1 MKKFRYYQSEADCAI
16 HKELLINNKCI
27 VKMFCGTGK
36 SLLMR
41 KCQSAQGHALLV
53 YVFPSLSLI
62 DQFHTEYLH
71 DLSKTNVLKIS
82 SESEATT
89 HPKEIKKFL
98 SKKHKKIICITYQ
111 SYETL
116 LENLG
121 DIKINMCIFDE
132 AHHAVGNTYQKLI
145 FENNLCEKQ
154 IFFTATPK
162 NTNGIVM
169 YDRNNLDEGMC
180 GALVYDYSYLRGLND
195 NDDTGK
201 QILNAFEIRVDMY
214 TENINSSVYESIARA
229 ILVSGNNRILTFHS
243 DVNTERDTSVNNF
256 VDESSFKNAFMKVLE
271 EFPEK
276 AGVYINFKMI
286 ALDASIKMNDRRKI
300 LDNFDTTLDS
310 DVYIISSCETI
321 GEGIDTKNANM
332 CVFVDPKTSFVKIIQ
347 NLGRVLRPQASCSTI
362 LIPCWVNKEKYIDCE
377 EDREKCDA
385 VIRSDISEGGNF
397 NGILNVMSALKQED
411 EDIYD
416 ICLHYPDTYSPQ
428 EITSNLE
435 KHGYNVMEQVC
446 DGSLLENIE
455 YLLDTEIDY
464 EECDTDEELIIRVAE
479 KHNICIEIYT
489 HSLENPVETY
499 NSECKGGKIIRL
511 YKDDVYYPIVKKC
524 GKKKNCDKV
533 KRLDRKN
540 RIRVDVHTNPEVKVL
555 WRLMGDFTKEI
566 CSCVLDCEIVKYDP
580 MEVAQGI
587 VSRKNQ
593 RPNLIPRQLE
603 IKNRTTPEL
612 IHENKDARTLNS
624 WKAAFKGIGKSK
636 CPDEVRDYLDTELPG
651 WRDDLDTKALHYA
664 KDIVSRKNQRPNLI
678 PRMKTHGTTPELI
691 QEAKD
696 GEKISHWKQALK
708 GSKGIRCS
716 DEVRD
721 YLDKE
726 LPGWRTETDLDA
738 EAFQRARDIVS
749 RKNQRPNLIPRHIIK
764 GKTPELKQENIDS
777 ATIGRWK
784 AALKK
789 NQKSK
794 CPDEVRDYLD
804 KELPGWRT
812 KTDLDTQA
820 LHDAQGIVS
829 RKDQRPNL
837 IPRHTTEKTT
847 LELKQEYKDAVK
859 LGNWKAALKGT
870 GKSRCSDEVRDYLDK
885 ALPGWRDDLDTQAL
899 QDAQG
904 IVSRK
909 DQRPNLIPRHT
920 TEKTTPEL
928 KQEGKDAQR
937 LSGWKNTLN
946 RQGKGRCPDEV
957 RDYLDKELPGWRDD
971 LDAEALKFAQ
981 GIVSRKDQRPN
992 LIPRHTTEKTT
1003 PELKQEGKDAKKLGH
1018 WKEALK
1024 KNQKSRCSDEVR
1036 DYLDK
1041 ELPGWRDDLDA
1052 QALQDAKEIVS
1063 RKNQRPNLIPRSIK
1077 KEKRTTLELKQ
1088 EAKDY
1093 ETLGGWKKAT
1103 TGKGHRRCSDEVRD
1117 YLDKE
1122 LPGWRTETDLD
1133 AEALQFAEEI
1143 VSRKNQRPNLIPR
1156 MKTHGTTPELI
1167 QEAKDGEKIS
1177 HWKKALKGTGKS
1189 RCRCSDEVRDYLD
1202 KELPGWRTEK
1212 KSMKLNGF
1220 KEPPSETPEQKKQ
1233 RLKTELEILHQ
1244 RYKTL
1249 NSQNLQKEFQGN
1261 PELWHTYHSIAETNE
1276 QSFPEEA
1283 IPRNRIIQEL
1293 NKIKSKRA
1301 HSIVDMGCGKAQIAK
1316 HFQNDTKFQFIN
1328 YDHISEN
1335 DSVISCDISQ
1345 IPLEEHTV
1353 EICILSLAMWGSN
1366 CHDYV
1371 REAHRI
1377 LESGGKLYIIEATR
1391 RWSEKDE
1398 NGNIIPGKEAIKLKK
1413 ILEETGFQIIKTHIE
1428 KFSLF
1433 VCIKV

>member
-71 DLSKTNVLKIS
+71 DFSKTNVLKIS

-195 NDDTGK
+195 NDETGK

-446 DGSLLENIE
+446 DGSLLENID

-593 RPNLIPRQLE
+593 RPNLIPR
-603 IKNRTTPEL
+603 
-612 IHENKDARTLNS
+612 
-624 WKAAFKGIGKSK
+624 
-636 CPDEVRDYLDTELPG
+636 
-651 WRDDLDTKALHYA
+651 
-664 KDIVSRKNQRPNLI
+664 
-678 PRMKTHGTTPELI
+678 
-691 QEAKD
+691 
-696 GEKISHWKQALK
+696 
-708 GSKGIRCS
+708 
-716 DEVRD
+716 
-721 YLDKE
+721 
-726 LPGWRTETDLDA
+726 
-738 EAFQRARDIVS
+738 
-749 RKNQRPNLIPRHIIK
+749 HIIK

-777 ATIGRWK
+777 GKLGHWK

-794 CPDEVRDYLD
+794 CSDEVRDYLD
-804 KELPGWRT
+804 KELSGWRD
-812 KTDLDTQA
+812 DLDAQA
-820 LHDAQGIVS
+820 LKFAQGIVS

-847 LELKQEYKDAVK
+847 LELKQENKDAVK
-859 LGNWKAALKGT
+859 LGNWKSALNGT
-870 GKSRCSDEVRDYLDK
+870 GKSK
-885 ALPGWRDDLDTQAL
+885 
-899 QDAQG
+899 
-904 IVSRK
+904 
-909 DQRPNLIPRHT
+909 
-920 TEKTTPEL
+920 
-928 KQEGKDAQR
+928 
-937 LSGWKNTLN
+937 
-946 RQGKGRCPDEV
+946 
-957 RDYLDKELPGWRDD
+957 
-971 LDAEALKFAQ
+971 
-981 GIVSRKDQRPN
+981 
-992 LIPRHTTEKTT
+992 
-1003 PELKQEGKDAKKLGH
+1003 
-1018 WKEALK
+1018 
-1024 KNQKSRCSDEVR
+1024 
-1036 DYLDK
+1036 
-1041 ELPGWRDDLDA
+1041 
-1052 QALQDAKEIVS
+1052 
-1063 RKNQRPNLIPRSIK
+1063 
-1077 KEKRTTLELKQ
+1077 
-1088 EAKDY
+1088 
-1093 ETLGGWKKAT
+1093 
-1103 TGKGHRRCSDEVRD
+1103 CSDEVRD

-1156 MKTHGTTPELI
+1156 HTREKTTPELK
-1167 QEAKDGEKIS
+1167 QEGKDAQRLSG
-1177 HWKKALKGTGKS
+1177 WKNTLNRQGKG
-1189 RCRCSDEVRDYLD
+1189 RCSDEVRDYLD

-1212 KSMKLNGF
+1212 KSMKLNEF